1 MMSSIGAF
9 AMLLNL
15 LFAAAVIVLFV
26 LVVWTLILSI
36 KALRKYLGQPGP
48 SSTNLHGSE

>member
-26 LVVWTLILSI
+26 LLVWALVLSI
-36 KALRKYLGQPGP
+36 KALRKYLGQPG
-48 SSTNLHGSE
+48 SSGANVHGSE